1 MRHPLSATP
10 APAPPSARHAQS
22 AAASAA
28 GEPHAWRPAR
38 PKSSEP
44 AAFAT
49 SPSAIVAR
57 QPSTRIISGG
67 SGVDAA
73 VASGYAA
80 NTAPTSSSPMKRAAA
95 EVGKKGV
102 SSVNAA

>member
-1 MRHPLSATP
+1 MRQPDSATP

-22 AAASAA
+22 AASAA

-67 SGVDAA
+67 SGIDAA

-80 NTAPTSSSPMKRAAA
+80 NTAPTSSSPMKMAAA
-95 EVGKKGV
+95 EVGKNGV